1 MSSGSATTAADDA
14 AERTLPKSGEVLSG
28 GLWTS
33 LSRFVPQLYTLVVS
47 VVAARFL
54 GPAGMGRQSFIAFV
68 ELTAIFAFTA
78 GVPLALGRFVAANL
92 GAPEPAHVRSLV
104 RWAWR
109 TELIGAALALG
120 LFVTV
125 AATGADPR
133 AAWLL
138 AGVAASLG
146 ILYAVPSTLLMA
158 TRRWRQAALVT
169 LATGFVGTCATVIVL
184 AAGGRIVGMFAVE
197 AAVAAISFVVT
208 GVLARRA
215 LSGVER
221 ADDERPPMRAV
232 RTFTLWA
239 SLTAVLDFVVWRR
252 SEFFVLNHY
261 SSDEQ
266 IALYSIPF
274 AAVTALVRLPEPI
287 SRVVTPTVATLS
299 GAGARDKI
307 ASGFGRGF
315 RLLVFASIPL
325 TTVALALGPRTVTV
339 VYGSDY
345 SEAGPVLR
353 ILLVPFPLLPLLG
366 LATAVMLGLGRQV
379 VNALTMTV
387 ATALDIGLDFLLI
400 PSHGAVGAAV
410 ANACAQTAGALPMI
424 VYALAIFRGAHL
436 SFRFFVKVAALGTG
450 TGAAALAGIAILDG
464 AAGLF
469 VGMALALAAFP
480 VLARSLRALPA
491 DDGRWLGEVASDR
504 LGGWIR
510 RAARAWAELPAT

>member
-1 MSSGSATTAADDA
+1 VTSGSATTPADDA
-14 AERTLPKSGEVLSG
+14 AETNLPKSGEVLSG

-33 LSRFVPQLYTLVVS
+33 MSRFVPQMYTLVVS

-78 GVPLALGRFVAANL
+78 GVPLTLGRFVAANL

-109 TELIGAALALG
+109 TESIGAALAIA
-120 LFVTV
+120 LFVAI
-125 AATGADPR
+125 AATGADPQG
-133 AAWLL
+133 AWLL
-138 AGVAASLG
+138 AGIAASLG

-169 LATGFVGTCATVIVL
+169 LATGFLGTAATVIVL
-184 AAGGRIVGMFAVE
+184 AAGGRIVAMFAVE
-197 AAVAAISFVVT
+197 AAVAATSFAIT

-215 LSGVER
+215 LAGIERVE
-221 ADDERPPMRAV
+221 DERPPMRAV

-252 SEFFVLNHY
+252 SEFFVLNHF
-261 SSDEQ
+261 SSDTQ

-287 SRVVTPTVATLS
+287 SRVVTPTVATLT
-299 GAGARDKI
+299 GAGAREKI
-307 ASGFGRGF
+307 ATGFGRGF
-315 RLLVFASIPL
+315 RLLVFGSIPL
-325 TTVALALGPRTVTV
+325 TAVALALGPRTLTL

-345 SEAGPVLR
+345 SDAGRVLL
-353 ILLVPFPLLPLLG
+353 ILLAPFPLLPLLG

-379 VNALTMTV
+379 VNAVTMAV

-400 PSHGAVGAAV
+400 PAHGAVGAAI

-424 VYALAIFRGAHL
+424 VYALVTFRGAQL
-436 SFRFFVKVAALGTG
+436 PMRFFVKVAALGVG
-450 TGAAALAGIAILDG
+450 TGAAALAGVALFGG
-464 AAGLF
+464 AAGLLL
-469 VGMALALAAFP
+469 GIALAVVSFT
-480 VLARSLRALPA
+480 VLGRLLRVLIEA
-491 DDGRWLGEVASDR
+491 DGRWLAEVGATS
-504 LGGWIR
+504 LGGWIA
-510 RAARAWAELPAT
+510 RASRAWAELPGT